1 MCEMKKTV
9 EAINGKLDTAEQKIT
24 VLEDTAIG
32 SIQMKRD
39 WKNWQSFSELRD
51 NFKEPIICVSGI
63 FNGQRI
69 RREEEEIMNKK
80 IPRFDE
86 NYNLQIQEA

>member
-1 MCEMKKTV
+1 MYEMKKTV

-39 WKNWQSFSELRD
+39 
-51 NFKEPIICVSGI
+51 
-63 FNGQRI
+63 
-69 RREEEEIMNKK
+69 
-80 IPRFDE
+80 
-86 NYNLQIQEA
+86 